1 MRAEIESEFRS
12 QQAQKLFS
20 QAAVDFD
27 DMVYQQSES
36 LKPAA
41 DRWKLEIAKA
51 DHVTREPGP
60 NATGPLASAKF
71 LEAIFSSDSTQN
83 KRNTKA
89 IDIGASKLAAGRV
102 VAYSPAHQQ
111 PLAEV
116 KDRVRQQLAASQA
129 AAMAKKPGAKSWW
142 RHGPHRRPH
151 SPTAP

>member
-1 MRAEIESEFRS
+1 VRAEIESEFRS